1 MSAARPDLTVAIVA
15 GEESGDRLGAALM
28 RALKD
33 KTQGRVRFVG
43 VGGAHMQR
51 EGLGSLASIERTG
64 VIGFTAL
71 LAQLR
76 TYLRL
81 IRDVASRLAA
91 LKPDI
96 LVIVD
101 SPEFTHR
108 IAKRVRRAVPNIP
121 IVDYVPPSVWAWR
134 PWRAK
139 AMRRYVDRVMAVL
152 PFEPEAMARLNG
164 PPCSYVGHPLSEQ
177 VGSIRPGEEDAR
189 RRNTPPFTVLLM
201 PGSRSGELKRM
212 LPIFQRTAT
221 LMAER
226 GGSLEFVMPSVP
238 AQAARLAQATSA
250 WPVPVRIVSEQGDKE
265 AAFRRARVA
274 VVKSGTST
282 LELALAGVPMVA
294 AYRVGFIEGLV
305 AYAAINVPS
314 IILANLVLGE
324 NVVPA
329 YLQYLATPRRLA
341 AAALDLLHDGP
352 ARRRQT
358 EAFGRLDA
366 IMEIGRAVPSE
377 RAAEIVLEEAGKR
390 TRG

>member
-1 MSAARPDLTVAIVA
+1 
-15 GEESGDRLGAALM
+15 
-28 RALKD
+28 
-33 KTQGRVRFVG
+33 
-43 VGGAHMQR
+43 
-51 EGLGSLASIERTG
+51 
-64 VIGFTAL
+64 
-71 LAQLR
+71 
-76 TYLRL
+76 
-81 IRDVASRLAA
+81 
-91 LKPDI
+91 
-96 LVIVD
+96 
-101 SPEFTHR
+101 
-108 IAKRVRRAVPNIP
+108 
-121 IVDYVPPSVWAWR
+121 
-134 PWRAK
+134 
-139 AMRRYVDRVMAVL
+139 
-152 PFEPEAMARLNG
+152 
-164 PPCSYVGHPLSEQ
+164 
-177 VGSIRPGEEDAR
+177 
-189 RRNTPPFTVLLM
+189 
-201 PGSRSGELKRM
+201 
-212 LPIFQRTAT
+212 
-221 LMAER
+221 
-226 GGSLEFVMPSVP
+226 
-238 AQAARLAQATSA
+238 
-250 WPVPVRIVSEQGDKE
+250 VRIVSEQGDKE